1 MMLDTITA
9 RAQPRDAENTRAVSI
24 GTIGSSLWR
33 LVDSPQTMDAAQTA
47 AIASLAARSGGHN
60 LFFEEA
66 FQAAARGR
74 VGAGERRFL
83 LLGEQLG
90 EEEQLRLALPVSHE
104 RLGLPPVKVLRA
116 FTHPF
121 APLSLPLADLDDL
134 EETFSRFAELI
145 GRLDD
150 AGIPLVMEDFP
161 LDGPG
166 SLLIDKLREQG
177 LEVEIVQR
185 RSRAVLLPQ
194 DPDAGSG
201 AGMFKR
207 HKGIER
213 LERRLRERG
222 VVEFERAEKLWDI
235 LLRFEEFLVLETR
248 GWKGRK
254 GSSIHVIRKTA
265 AFARQAVAEL
275 AKDGRAVIYTLRV
288 DGQAIA
294 SLIMLRSG
302 NRFYPWKTAFD
313 EAWGSY
319 SPGNQLMHRVT
330 RQLLATPGFE
340 FADSLARETAWIDR
354 LWPQKITM
362 ATLVISRGGGRA
374 KRTVAALKLHDT
386 ARRMAKG
393 LLARIL
399 PMALA
404 TPPAARDREKHG
416 E

>member
-1 MMLDTITA
+1 MMRAPVAATA
-9 RAQPRDAENTRAVSI
+9 AAREDCHVRTVTTE
-24 GTIGSSLWR
+24 TIGSSLWR
-33 LVDSPQTMDAAQTA
+33 LVDCPQTMDAEQTA
-47 AIASLAARSGGHN
+47 ALAALAGRSDGHN

-66 FQAAARGR
+66 FQAAAQGR
-74 VGAGERRFL
+74 MGAGKRRML

-90 EEEQLRLALPVSHE
+90 DDEQLRLALPLSQE
-104 RLGLPPVKVLRA
+104 KIGLPPVTVLRA

-121 APLSLPLADLDDL
+121 APLSLPLADADDL
-134 EETFSRFAELI
+134 EETFSRFAELFD
-145 GRLDD
+145 RLH
-150 AGIPLVMEDFP
+150 AGMPLVLEDFP
-161 LDGPG
+161 LEGPG
-166 SLLIDKLREQG
+166 AMLIEKLRGQK
-177 LEVEIVQR
+177 LEVEIIQR

-194 DPDAGSG
+194 APHEDPAGT
-201 AGMFKR
+201 ATR
-207 HKGIER
+207 HRGIER
-213 LERRLRERG
+213 LERKLRSKG

-265 AFARQAVAEL
+265 AFARQAVAAL

-302 NRFYPWKTAFD
+302 NRYYPWKTAFD

-340 FADSLARETAWIDR
+340 FANSLARETAWIDR
-354 LWPQKITM
+354 LWPQKMTV
-362 ATLVISRGGGRA
+362 ATLVISRGDGRA
-374 KRTVAALKLHDT
+374 KRAVAALKLHQA
-386 ARRMAKG
+386 ARRLAKD
-393 LLARIL
+393 LLARML

-404 TPPAARDREKHG
+404 TPPGARDRGKRG
-416 E
+416 G